1 MKKILFFISVFCI
14 WNFSNSQ
21 SINVNTSTYTVPQLV
36 ENILFGSQNS
46 GTGVISNIT
55 WSTGTNFGSSNGIG
69 YFTNTNNAFPIN
81 SGLLLSTGL
90 VTAAAGPN
98 TTTQSNG
105 SDTWAGDTQLFNY
118 IDGLGIDPGLLSYNN
133 ASVIE
138 FDFIPLINHMSF
150 NFVFASDEYGTF
162 QCDYSDA
169 FAFFLTN
176 TTAGTP
182 TTNLA
187 MIPNTNMPISV
198 VTIRDSANNSGCTSE
213 NVQYFGNY
221 SSPPSSAA
229 NASATN
235 FNGSTISMV
244 AESNVIPNHTYH
256 IKLVI
261 ADRNDNMYDSA
272 VFLSQGSFYLG
283 QQLKGAYGTTYE
295 NFNDF
300 TVANGGALCNNE
312 TRRINLG
319 MVPITGTT
327 YEWYKDNVLI
337 AGANSYFY
345 DVADAGQYTVKM
357 KFANNNYISDSFV
370 VENFP
375 AIVNPE
381 DLTSSNLVFD
391 LTQNV
396 PVMLNGQ
403 NNSNYN
409 VTFYATLA
417 DAESQINPILNPN
430 NYYGSDGQMIYAS
443 VTNLASQAGCSE
455 VKSFTLRESLSSN
468 SISNSFNFTYQ
479 PNPINDILHL
489 SATTKITTIDIIS
502 VLGQKLFSNIFNQND
517 ILIDLSNYATGTYL
531 LKANSETG
539 SKTVKIVKN

>member
-1 MKKILFFISVFCI
+1 MKKVFLSFGI
-14 WNFSNSQ
+14 FYMLNFSYSQ
-21 SINVNTSTYTVPQLV
+21 SISVNTSTYTVPQLV
-36 ENILFGSQNS
+36 ENILFGSQNL

-69 YFTNTNNAFPIN
+69 YFTNTNNSFPIN

-105 SDTWAGDTQLFNY
+105 SNTWAGDTQLFNY
-118 IDGLGIDPGLLSYNN
+118 INGLGIDPGLLSYYN

-150 NFVFASDEYGTF
+150 NFVFASEEYGTF

-187 MIPNTNMPISV
+187 LVPGTSIPISV
-198 VTIRDSANNSGCTSE
+198 VTIRDSVNNTNCASANA
-213 NVQYFGNY
+213 QYFGSY
-221 SSPPSSAA
+221 TSPPSSAA
-229 NASATN
+229 NTSATN
-235 FNGSTISMV
+235 FNGQTMQMV
-244 AESNVIPNHTYH
+244 AESNVIPNNTYH

-261 ADRNDNMYDSA
+261 ADRNDEAYDSG
-272 VFLSQGSFYLG
+272 VFLSSGSFYLG
-283 QQLKGAYGTTYE
+283 QQLKGAYGTAYE

-319 MVPITGTT
+319 MVPITGTA
-327 YEWYKDNVLI
+327 YEWYKNDVLI

-345 DVADAGQYTVKM
+345 DVSQAGQYTVKM
-357 KFANNNYISDSFV
+357 KFANNNYISDSFM
-370 VENFP
+370 VESFP

-381 DLTSSNLVFD
+381 DLANQNLIFD

-396 PVMLNGQ
+396 AVMLNGQ
-403 NNSNYN
+403 NSTNYDI
-409 VTFYATLA
+409 VFYTTFA

-430 NYYGSDGQMIYAS
+430 NYYGSDGQIIYAS
-443 VTNLASQAGCSE
+443 VTNLVSQASCSE

-468 SISNSFNFTYQ
+468 SIPNNFNFTYQ
-479 PNPINDILHL
+479 PNPVNDMLHL
-489 SATTKITTIDIIS
+489 SATSKITTIEIS
-502 VLGQKLFSNIFNQND
+502 SILGQKLFSKALNQND
-517 ILIDLSNYATGTYL
+517 VLIDLSNYATGTYL
-531 LKANSETG
+531 LKAISETG